1 MFINIKDISINY
13 RLIAR
18 VTHVNQ
24 MLRVKKVLVPKDTV
38 AFVQRDIMEII
49 VNWVRKN
56 RSLYALLAFTLRAII
71 CNPLLFIHLAYLNNV
86 GPFLIMHC
94 LTFH

>member
-13 RLIAR
+13 RLIAK
-18 VTHVNQ
+18 VTHVYQ

-38 AFVQRDIMEII
+38 AFVQRDIMKII

-56 RSLYALLAFTLRAII
+56 
-71 CNPLLFIHLAYLNNV
+71 
-86 GPFLIMHC
+86 
-94 LTFH
+94 